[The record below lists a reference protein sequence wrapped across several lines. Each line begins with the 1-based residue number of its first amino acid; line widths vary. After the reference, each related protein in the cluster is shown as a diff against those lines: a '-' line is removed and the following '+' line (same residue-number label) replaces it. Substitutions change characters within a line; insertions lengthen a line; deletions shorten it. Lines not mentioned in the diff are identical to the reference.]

1 MKTLL
6 YLIIAIGTCFSAS
19 AQLQNLDF
27 ENWDAPITT
36 NDLSNKPTN
45 WSVTNGLQ
53 VNEDFNFMHPPSTNA
68 QQNNYGLQ
76 LSVWYNHTKD
86 AAIQKAAIST
96 RPAALSGWYQY
107 KENLIWRNTSS
118 TIQKDTAMISVH
130 LTKYNSLT
138 NNSDIIGKGILE
150 IGDSTNV
157 YTNFLLE
164 IDYISTA
171 TPDSITVILDPSLV
185 NRYPNRGYNIDG
197 DGRTSY
203 FLIDNLS
210 LLNNLAGIDDI
221 DNKKQLKLYPN
232 PTKDFIFI
240 DDIEGYITIWDASGR
255 KVKTFDNVTSGK
267 IDVSNL
273 NAGTYLLQ
281 IINDK
286 NRYYSKFIKQ

>member
-6 YLIIAIGTCFSAS
+6 YLITAMCTYFSAS

-27 ENWDAPITT
+27 ENWDATITT
-36 NDLSNKPTN
+36 NDHSNKPTHWN
-45 WSVTNGLQ
+45 VTNGIQ
-53 VNEDFNFMHPPSTNA
+53 VIEDSNFVHPPSTNA

-96 RPAALSGWYQY
+96 RPAALTGWYQY
-107 KENLIWRNTSS
+107 KENLIWLNTSS

-130 LTKYNSLT
+130 LTKYNPLT
-138 NNSDIIGKGILE
+138 NSSDIIGKGILE
-150 IGDSTNV
+150 IGDSTSV

-164 IDYISTA
+164 IDYTSTA
-171 TPDSITVILDPSLV
+171 IPDSITVILDPSLV

-197 DGRTSY
+197 TGRTSY

-210 LLNNLAGIDDI
+210 LLNSLSIDEI
-221 DNKKQLKLYPN
+221 DNKKQIKLYPN

-240 DDIEGYITIWDASGR
+240 DDIEGNITIWDASGR
-255 KVKTFDNVTSGK
+255 KVQSFNNVTSGK

-273 NAGTYLLQ
+273 NSGTYLLQ
-281 IINDK
+281 VINDK
-286 NRYYSKFIKQ
+286 KKYYSKFIKK